1 MEKAAPTEGPKTATP
16 ALRVEEP
23 EALGRRKRLAG
34 KEGAASVQFEEVA
47 STTSA
52 VSERDV
58 SEIGLG
64 CNTCTPE
71 YRSQPYPERPY
82 RRLIDLQI
90 NLSRMGAT

>member
-64 CNTCTPE
+64 CNKGAPLRIDRTRILSGPIAASSTCK
-71 YRSQPYPERPY
+71 
-82 RRLIDLQI
+82 
-90 NLSRMGAT
+90 